1 MIKTVA
7 ENVEALGA
15 GHSVDLSNPDRTI
28 IIEVNKVCFCLFT
41 AIKADKQNSLG
52 VSVLQDYDTLK
63 KVGTCSLQTEQQ
75 ADDQYNVV
83 EIAKAAAVAA
93 GKTTESTEEVNEEVI
108 NRAAGEVGGQEKRK
122 ADGMDVDAQEGGDED
137 RAAKQLKVDQE
148 QFLYISYYCICTPS
162 I

>member
-1 MIKTVA
+1 
-7 ENVEALGA
+7 
-15 GHSVDLSNPDRTI
+15 
-28 IIEVNKVCFCLFT
+28 
-41 AIKADKQNSLG
+41 LG

-63 KVGTCSLQTEQQ
+63 KVRILSIQIAQQ
-75 ADDQYNVV
+75 ANDQYNVV

-93 GKTTESTEEVNEEVI
+93 GKSTESTEEVKEEVI

-148 QFLYISYYCICTPS
+148 
-162 I
+162 